1 MGKRRLSRELALQFL
16 YQYDISNEL
25 NSFKL
30 IDFEKLVEDFLSSQ
44 EIRIEPDV
52 SEFMSIICRGVL
64 ENIVGIDEV
73 ISQYCKNWRI
83 GRMANIDRNILRISV
98 YEMVYL
104 RNIPPPVTINE
115 AIEVGRKYGNEET
128 ASFVNGVLDR
138 VRIAKEKGDI

>member
-30 IDFEKLVEDFLSSQ
+30 IDFKKLVEDFLSSQ